1 MTIPPEPWDAPAA
14 AEGVV
19 TGAGAVPL
27 VGSDEPQ
34 AARRIETAAPAARAD
49 GFISINTDMDLVGF
63 NVVSRVVTMNSNPH
77 LSGRVTAGYSN
88 PQTGKNDLADRSAS
102 APTGD
107 HRVARRPI
115 DLRMGATTMVM
126 IRPSAGNA
134 LTLRVSLQRVPGTLG
149 KLTSALGAAGAL
161 VDTVDIIE
169 QTDDVIVRQ
178 IQVETRGNAHGLEVV
193 AAARTVAGVELLTV
207 SDRVFDRHLGGKI
220 EVTPKFPVLTRD
232 DLSMAYTPGVG
243 RVCTAISEKRDLVWD
258 FTIKSNA
265 VAVLTDGTAVLG
277 LGDIGPEAAM
287 PVMEGK
293 AMLFKQLANVDA
305 YPICV
310 ATSGV
315 EELVALGKAIAPGFG
330 GINLEDVAAPV
341 CFEVERRLQEELD
354 IPVFHDDQHGT
365 AIVSLAALYGAATVV
380 GKRLEDLNVVFLGM
394 GAAGVACIK
403 LWQHAG
409 VGNFIGVDSKGIV
422 SVDRTD
428 LNEQKRSIAET
439 SNPQGRKGGLE
450 EALVGAD
457 VFVGV
462 SGPNLVKPEWVA
474 TMAKDAIVFAM
485 ANPIPEIMPEE
496 MPDNVAVVATGR
508 SDYAN
513 QINNVLVFPGL
524 FRGLLDSRARSVDMS
539 MKVAAARALAD
550 IVAQDGA
557 SSDFIVPSIFDAR
570 VVPAVA
576 KAVQKAAASA
586 GLASVPLAAR
596 AALI

>member
-1 MTIPPEPWDAPAA
+1 
-14 AEGVV
+14 
-19 TGAGAVPL
+19 
-27 VGSDEPQ
+27 
-34 AARRIETAAPAARAD
+34 
-49 GFISINTDMDLVGF
+49 
-63 NVVSRVVTMNSNPH
+63 
-77 LSGRVTAGYSN
+77 
-88 PQTGKNDLADRSAS
+88 
-102 APTGD
+102 
-107 HRVARRPI
+107 
-115 DLRMGATTMVM
+115 MVM
-126 IRPSAGNA
+126 IRPSAGNT

-161 VDTVDIIE
+161 LDTIDIVE
-169 QTDDVIVRQ
+169 HQDDFIVRQ
-178 IQVETRGNAHGLEVV
+178 IQVQTRGESHGLEVV
-193 AAARTVAGVELLTV
+193 EAAKSVPGVELLSV
-207 SDRVFDRHLGGKI
+207 SDRVFDRHRGGKI
-220 EVTPKFPVLTRD
+220 EVTAKFPVLTRD

-243 RVCTAISEKRDLVWD
+243 RVCTAISEDSELVWD
-258 FTIKSNA
+258 YTIKSNS
-265 VAVLTDGTAVLG
+265 VAVLTDGTAILG
-277 LGDIGPEAAM
+277 LGDLGPEAAM

-293 AMLFKQLANVDA
+293 AMLFKQLAGVDA

-310 ATSGV
+310 RTSGV
-315 EELVALGKAIAPGFG
+315 EELVAVGKAIAPGFG

-365 AIVSLAALYGAATVV
+365 AIVSLAALYGACEVV
-380 GKRLEDLNVVFLGM
+380 GKKLEDLNVVFLGM

-409 VGNFIGVDSKGIV
+409 VGNFIGVDRNGIV
-422 SVDRTD
+422 HPDRTD

-439 SNPQGRKGGLE
+439 SNSQGRRGGLE

-462 SGPNLVKPEWVA
+462 SGPGLVKPDWVA
-474 TMAKDAIVFAM
+474 AMAKDAIVFAM

-539 MKVAAARALAD
+539 MKVAAARAIAD

-557 SSDFIVPSIFDAR
+557 SYDFIVPSIFDAR

-586 GLASVPLAAR
+586 GLGTASALAKT
-596 AALI
+596 ALI

>member
-1 MTIPPEPWDAPAA
+1 MA
-14 AEGVV
+14 
-19 TGAGAVPL
+19 
-27 VGSDEPQ
+27 
-34 AARRIETAAPAARAD
+34 
-49 GFISINTDMDLVGF
+49 
-63 NVVSRVVTMNSNPH
+63 
-77 LSGRVTAGYSN
+77 
-88 PQTGKNDLADRSAS
+88 
-102 APTGD
+102 
-107 HRVARRPI
+107 
-115 DLRMGATTMVM
+115 M
-126 IRPSAGNA
+126 IHPSAGNT

-161 VDTVDIIE
+161 IDAIDIIKNPGE
-169 QTDDVIVRQ
+169 VIVRQ
-178 IQVETRGNAHGLEVV
+178 IQVETRGEAHGLEVV
-193 AAARTVAGVELLTV
+193 EAARAVPGVELLSV
-207 SDRVFDRHLGGKI
+207 SDRVFDRHVGGKI

-243 RVCTAISEKRDLVWD
+243 RVCTSIGEHPELVWD
-258 FTIKSNA
+258 YTIKSNA
-265 VAVLTDGTAVLG
+265 VAVLTDGTAILG
-277 LGDIGPEAAM
+277 LGDLGPEAAM

-293 AMLFKQLANVDA
+293 AMLFKQLAGVDA

-310 ATSGV
+310 RTSGV
-315 EELVALGKAIAPGFG
+315 EELVAVGKAIAPGFG

-365 AIVSLAALYGAATVV
+365 AIVSLAALYGAAEVV
-380 GKRLEDLNVVFLGM
+380 GKKLEDLNGVFLGM
-394 GAAGVACIK
+394 GAAGVACIN

-409 VGNFIGVDSKGIV
+409 VGSFIGCDRHGIV
-422 SVDRTD
+422 HPDRTD

-439 SNPQGRKGGLE
+439 SNPQGRRGGLE

-462 SGPNLVKPEWVA
+462 SGPGLVKPEWLA
-474 TMAKDAIVFAM
+474 AMAKDAIVFAM

-539 MKVAAARALAD
+539 MKVAASRALAD
-550 IVAQDGA
+550 IVAEDGVA
-557 SSDFIVPSIFDAR
+557 ADFIIPSIFDDR

-576 KAVQKAAASA
+576 KAVQKAAACSGLGKASA
-586 GLASVPLAAR
+586 PAK

>member
-1 MTIPPEPWDAPAA
+1 MPAKNPVPHGAPS
-14 AEGVV
+14 
-19 TGAGAVPL
+19 P
-27 VGSDEPQ
+27 SY
-34 AARRIETAAPAARAD
+34 
-49 GFISINTDMDLVGF
+49 SI
-63 NVVSRVVTMNSNPH
+63 
-77 LSGRVTAGYSN
+77 
-88 PQTGKNDLADRSAS
+88 
-102 APTGD
+102 
-107 HRVARRPI
+107 
-115 DLRMGATTMVM
+115 
-126 IRPSAGNA
+126 
-134 LTLRVSLQRVPGTLG
+134 TLRVQVKNRVGMLG
-149 KLTSALGAAGAL
+149 KLTSTIGSIGGDIGAIDL
-161 VDTVDIIE
+161 VSATKD
-169 QTDDVIVRQ
+169 
-178 IQVETRGNAHGLEVV
+178 QVERDITINVGDTRHGQEVIEAIKQLE
-193 AAARTVAGVELLTV
+193 GVRIVNV
-207 SDRVFDRHLGGKI
+207 SDRTFLMHLGGKI
-220 EVTPKFPVLTRD
+220 EIVGKIPLRTRA
-232 DLSMAYTPGVG
+232 DLSMAYTPGVA
-243 RVCTAISEKRDLVWD
+243 RVCMAIAEDKTRAQVL
-258 FTIKSNA
+258 TIKKNCIAIVS
-265 VAVLTDGTAVLG
+265 DGTAVLG

-310 ATSGV
+310 RTSGV
-315 EELVALGKAIAPGFG
+315 EELVAVGKAIAPGFG

-365 AIVSLAALYGAATVV
+365 AIVSLAALFGACAVV

-409 VGNFIGVDSKGIV
+409 VGHFIGVDRNGIV
-422 SVDRTD
+422 HPDRTD

-439 SNPQGRKGGLE
+439 TNPQGRRGGLQ

-462 SGPNLVKPEWVA
+462 SGPGLVKPDWVA
-474 TMAKDAIVFAM
+474 TMATDAIVFAM

-539 MKVAAARALAD
+539 MKVAAARAIAD

-557 SSDFIVPSIFDAR
+557 SSDFIVPSIFDSR

-576 KAVQKAAASA
+576 KAVQKAAATA
-586 GLASVPLAAR
+586 GLGSASGLAKT
-596 AALI
+596 ALI